1 MPEDPSPNPEK
12 DAAMQDMTPDQI
24 VGEFQETTLSYHD
37 GTRRK
42 VLFTGLESPY
52 PEGRLIVSRTDPDGI
67 ITQVNQSFV
76 DMSGYTREELIGAPH
91 YILRHPDMPP
101 AAFKDLWD
109 TVLRGDKWQGYVK
122 NLRKDGGYYWV
133 KATVIPNIRGNQVVG
148 YTSVRRK
155 PSRRKVDECIRLYP
169 TLF

>member
-1 MPEDPSPNPEK
+1 MASTQRL
-12 DAAMQDMTPDQI
+12 ADMEPGDI
-24 VGEFQETTLSYHD
+24 VGEYRETTTEYHD
-37 GTRRK
+37 GTSRRILYTE
-42 VLFTGLESPY
+42 VESPF
-52 PEGRLIVSRTDPDGI
+52 PDGRLIVSRTDPEGI
-67 ITQVNQSFV
+67 ITHTNRSFV
-76 DMSGYTREELIGAPH
+76 EMSGYTEEELIGVPH

-109 TVLRGDKWQGYVK
+109 TIQAGNKWHGYVK

-133 KATVIPNIRGNQVVG
+133 YATVIPNVRNDEIVG

-155 PSRRKVDECIRLYP
+155 PSRKKVEECIALYP